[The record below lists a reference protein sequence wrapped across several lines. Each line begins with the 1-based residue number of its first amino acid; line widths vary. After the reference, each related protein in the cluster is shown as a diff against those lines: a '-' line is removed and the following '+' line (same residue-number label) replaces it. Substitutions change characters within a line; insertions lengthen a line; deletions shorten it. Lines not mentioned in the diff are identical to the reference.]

1 MVGLWPR
8 VPHVHHRLRDWQHGP
23 ASCGPSHVTKCLGRT
38 ITDAFESS
46 RQQHIITHVQTLKA
60 RKRWKIETSS
70 CLQTL
75 QDGSN
80 FQTSGSSN
88 ASGGCGEQQT
98 SISPVLPFFFAPQ
111 NKSFPKNKIVL
122 GKVFFKT
129 RLICFF
135 DCARYQPPYDL
146 FQPA

>member
-1 MVGLWPR
+1 MIDCEEVSALRLQVMWWACG
-8 VPHVHHRLRDWQHGP
+8 HEFHRLRDWQHGP

-46 RQQHIITHVQTLKA
+46 KQQHIITDVPTLKA
-60 RKRWKIETSS
+60 REPKRWKIETSS
-70 CLQTL
+70 CSQTL
-75 QDGSN
+75 KDGSN

-98 SISPVLPFFFAPQ
+98 STSPVLPLFFAPQ

-122 GKVFFKT
+122 GKVFF
-129 RLICFF
+129 
-135 DCARYQPPYDL
+135 
-146 FQPA
+146 